1 MKFTKATFFFI
12 ILVFNYIKAEPEAE
26 EKKKPEKGVDY
37 PDISC
42 GKANPTKETH
52 CTKYGTDSGMV
63 CCWVKKTDES
73 DAICTLISDKS
84 ARSHGIEGNKNYG
97 DEYWSCGNKSFYIY
111 LNMFLFFIS
120 ILLLN

>member
-1 MKFTKATFFFI
+1 MKFKKATFFFI
-12 ILVFNYIKAEPEAE
+12 IFAFNYIKTEGTP
-26 EKKKPEKGVDY
+26 KKPEKGVDY

-63 CCWVKKTDES
+63 CCWVKKEGQS
-73 DAICTLISDKS
+73 DGICTLISNNRAKNL
-84 ARSHGIEGNKNYG
+84 GIVGNYDFV